1 MKNNLFPV
9 VLLSFIILLAGG
21 CQFSSDNS
29 KSTGKA
35 KNDSI
40 KIITKNFHDNPGSP
54 IEWKIPMKLD
64 KEGKFVRHGVAIRYS
79 KSGKVI
85 EKIPYVMGK
94 KEGTRLTYHSTGKVY
109 KEQPYKDNKLNGT
122 CKRYDRQG
130 KLTAEYPYRNG
141 LPGTGLVE
149 YTNLGKKRPVPKI
162 SVQKKDLIKTSGK
175 YILVLSL
182 TGKGTER
189 IKSVQFYEGK
199 LINGKYY
206 HKNLAPARNISSKK
220 GEIVITLP
228 KGSSF
233 NKTVN
238 IVAVAKTSS
247 GLKLILQKPVK
258 IAVRRGM

>member
-1 MKNNLFPV
+1 MKNLLIISTLLFG
-9 VLLSFIILLAGG
+9 LLITG
-21 CQFSSDNS
+21 CQNSGGSSGNT
-29 KSTGKA
+29 KSA
-35 KNDSI
+35 KNDSV
-40 KIITKNFHDNPGSP
+40 KIIMKHFHDNPSSP

-64 KEGKFVRHGVAIRYS
+64 KDGKFVRHGTAIRYS

-94 KEGTRLTYHSTGKVY
+94 KEGTRLSYHSTGKVY
-109 KEQPYKDNKLNGT
+109 KEQPYKNNKLNGI

-130 KLTAEYPYRNG
+130 RIAAEYPYKNG

-149 YTNLGKKRPVPKI
+149 YTNLGKKRPIPKI
-162 SVQKKDLIKTSGK
+162 SIQKKDMINTSGK
-175 YILVLSL
+175 YVLILTL

-199 LINGKYY
+199 LLEGKYL

-220 GEIVITLP
+220 GEIVFELP
-228 KGSSF
+228 KGSSI
-233 NKTVN
+233 TRTIN
-238 IVAVAKTSS
+238 IIAVAKTSS